1 MRTAFVLAA
10 LAGLAAT
17 AGAAHADSL
26 GRPCTD
32 RPESEYLNL
41 DALKA
46 KVVEQGYQIRSGEIS
61 KACGEFYVLNKDG
74 KRAELFVDPTSG
86 KIVAGDGKGDAA
98 MSGESANGAGK
109 IAAGDADDR
118 RDGGQRDGDD

>member
-46 KVVEQGYQIRSGEIS
+46 KVVEQAIRS
-61 KACGEFYVLNKDG
+61 A
-74 KRAELFVDPTSG
+74 AEKSARP
-86 KIVAGDGKGDAA
+86 AA
-98 MSGESANGAGK
+98 NSMS
-109 IAAGDADDR
+109 
-118 RDGGQRDGDD
+118 